1 MKMKKTL
8 ALVLGTAMCV
18 SMIAVPAMADDDT
31 LVIGFAQLGQE
42 SGWRDGETNDIL
54 TYDEENDDVE
64 ILFSDAQQQQAN
76 QIDNIRSYIQQGVD
90 VIAFPPVVETGWE
103 GILQEA
109 QDAGIPVIL
118 VDRGVD
124 ANTPE
129 DLYATVISSDFVWE
143 GAEAAKLLVDAM
155 GGSGTVVELEGTV
168 GASAA
173 NERKEGFDAYIE
185 ESAPDVEIVLSQSG
199 DFTRAGGKEVMEAAL
214 KNPDFEITGVF
225 AHNDDMA
232 LGAIEAI
239 KEAGLKPGEDIKIVG
254 CDGVKGA
261 FEAMVAGEMNG
272 TVECNPCLAAQIV
285 DTAKKLVA
293 GEEVEK
299 WIKSNDGVFSQ
310 ETAEE
315 ELPNRTY

>member
-1 MKMKKTL
+1 MKKTM
-8 ALVLGTAMCV
+8 AVVLGAAMTV
-18 SMIAVPAMADDDT
+18 SMLAVPAMADDT

-42 SGWRDGETNDIL
+42 SGWRDAETNDIL

-64 ILFSDAQQQQAN
+64 FLFSDAQQQQAN

-103 GILQEA
+103 GVLQEA
-109 QDAGIPVIL
+109 ADAGIPVIL

-124 ANTPE
+124 ENTPE

-143 GAEAAKLLVDAM
+143 GEQAAQILVDAM
-155 GGSGTVVELEGTV
+155 GGSGKVVELEGTV

-173 NERKEGFDAYIE
+173 NERKEGFDKYIE
-185 ESAPDVEIVLSQSG
+185 ENCPDVEIIESQSG
-199 DFTRAGGKEVMEAAL
+199 DFTRALGKEVMEAAL
-214 KNPDFEITGVF
+214 KKYDEIDGVF

-254 CDGVKGA
+254 CDGVMGA
-261 FEAMVAGEMNG
+261 FEAMVDGEMNG
-272 TVECNPCLAAQIV
+272 TVECNPCLAGQIV
-285 DTAKKLVA
+285 DTAKALIA

-299 WIKSNDGVFSQ
+299 WVKSNDGVFTADTAAEDI
-310 ETAEE
+310 ET
-315 ELPNRTY
+315 RVY

>member
-1 MKMKKTL
+1 MKKTL
-8 ALVLGTAMCV
+8 AAVLSAAMAV
-18 SMIAVPAMADDDT
+18 SMIAAVPAMADDDVLT
-31 LVIGFAQLGQE
+31 IGFAQLGAE
-42 SGWRDGETNDIL
+42 SGWRDAETNDIN
-54 TYDEENDDVE
+54 TYNEEHDDVE
-64 ILFSDAQQQQAN
+64 FLFSDAQQQQAN

-103 GILQEA
+103 GVLQEA

-124 ANTPE
+124 ENTPE

-143 GAEAAKLLVDAM
+143 GGQAAQLLVDAM
-155 GGSGTVVELEGTV
+155 GGAGKVVELEGTV

-173 NERKEGFDAYIE
+173 NERKEGFDKYIE
-185 ESAPDVEIVLSQSG
+185 DNCPDVEIIESQSG
-199 DFTRAGGKEVMEAAL
+199 NFTRAEGKEVMEAAL
-214 KNPDFEITGVF
+214 KSYDEIDGVF

-254 CDGVKGA
+254 CDGIMGA

-285 DTAKKLVA
+285 ETAQKLVA

-299 WIKSNDGVFSQ
+299 WVKSNDGVFSAD
-310 ETAEE
+310 TAEE
-315 ELPNRTY
+315 DIKTRSY

>member
-1 MKMKKTL
+1 MKKNL
-8 ALVLGTAMCV
+8 AVVLGTAMAV
-18 SMIAVPAMADDDT
+18 SMIAALPAMADDDVLT
-31 LVIGFAQLGQE
+31 IGFAQLGAE
-42 SGWRDGETNDIL
+42 SGWRDAETNDIN
-54 TYDEENDDVE
+54 TYNEEHDDVE
-64 ILFSDAQQQQAN
+64 FLFSDAQQQQAN
-76 QIDNIRSYIQQGVD
+76 QIDNIRTYIQQGVD

-103 GILQEA
+103 GVLQEA
-109 QDAGIPVIL
+109 ADAGIPVIL

-129 DLYATVISSDFVWE
+129 DLYATVISSDFIWE
-143 GAEAAKLLVDAM
+143 GEQAAQLLADAM
-155 GGSGTVVELEGTV
+155 GGAGKVVELEGTV

-173 NERKEGFDAYIE
+173 NDRKAGFDGYVDENLA
-185 ESAPDVEIVLSQSG
+185 DVEIIESQSG

-214 KNPDFEITGVF
+214 KSYDQIDGVF

-254 CDGVKGA
+254 CDGVMGA

-272 TVECNPCLAAQIV
+272 TVECNPCLAEQIV

-299 WIKSNDGVFSQ
+299 WVKSNDGVFSA

-315 ELPNRTY
+315 DIKTRSY